1 MVTIAGS
8 GMGGYNFD
16 NINLDFSKYEMIFCD
31 KNYETDLVNVTKAGF
46 RVVKE
51 AILENLDKEILY
63 IVSGSPTFFSGAIL
77 IFNVLKKRNIP
88 FKIIDNSSSLNYML
102 AHEGVSL
109 VKTGIVTLHGK
120 TEIDLE
126 NFLVKDYTFIICD
139 EDTPKLLKE
148 VTSNLNDEDF
158 SITLG
163 EQFGYENEKFSN
175 TSLDEMLKN
184 PPKMPFSLL
193 IKRNYKHLENISS
206 EDSIEHENGMITKSY
221 KRHISLQNLDLQPN
235 QLLWD
240 IGAGSGSI
248 SIDGYKRYKIKTI
261 LFEKNE
267 KRAKMIQNSLT
278 THKIINSKLYI
289 GEASE
294 LYKQEQST
302 PQRIFVGGGGV
313 KVISEL
319 DYLYERLADDGLM
332 VANFVTLEHL
342 TTAIN
347 TLKKADIKFDI
358 KSISLTTYKMSLL
371 MPEPER
377 IMHQIVVKKKNVNKE
392 KND

>member
-31 KNYETDLVNVTKAGF
+31 KNYESDLLNVIKGSF
-46 RVVKE
+46 KVVKDE
-51 AILENLDKEILY
+51 ILKNLDKEILY

-77 IFNVLKKRNIP
+77 IISALKKQNI
-88 FKIIDNSSSLNYML
+88 KYKVIDNTSSLNYML

-120 TEIDLE
+120 TNIDLE
-126 NFLVKDYTFIICD
+126 NFLVKDFTFVICD
-139 EDTPKLLKE
+139 ENTPTLIKE
-148 VTSNLNDEDF
+148 VTKFLNDDDF

-163 EQFGYENEKFSN
+163 EQFAYENENFSSP
-175 TSLDEMLKN
+175 TLDEMLQN
-184 PPKMPFSLL
+184 PPKMPFCLL
-193 IKRNYKHLENISS
+193 LKKNYKTLPNISS
-206 EDSIEHENGMITKSY
+206 EDSIEHENGMITKTY

-235 QLLWD
+235 MLLWD
-240 IGAGSGSI
+240 VGAGSGSV
-248 SIDGYKRYKIKTI
+248 SIDAFKRYKVKTVM
-261 LFEKNE
+261 FEKNT
-267 KRAKMIQNSLT
+267 KRADMIKNSLKN
-278 THKIINSKLYI
+278 HKIINTTLHV

-302 PQRIFVGGGGV
+302 PQRIFVGGGGD

-319 DYLYERLADDGLM
+319 DYLYTRLADDGLM
-332 VANFVTLEHL
+332 VANFVTLQHL

-347 TLKKADIKFDI
+347 TLKNANIKFDV
-358 KSISLTTYKMSLL
+358 KSVSLTTYKMSLL

-377 IMHQIVVKKKNVNKE
+377 VMHQVIVRK
-392 KND
+392 

>member
-8 GMGGYNFD
+8 GMGEYNFN
-16 NINLDFSKYEMIFCD
+16 NIDLDFSKYEMIFCD
-31 KNYETDLVNVTKAGF
+31 QNYQTDLANVIKGNFKTL
-46 RVVKE
+46 KE
-51 AILENLDKEILY
+51 SILGNLDKEILY

-77 IFNVLKKRNIP
+77 ILSKLKKENIP
-88 FKIIDNSSSLNYML
+88 FKIIDNTSSLNYML

-120 TEIDLE
+120 TNIDLE

-139 EDTPKLLKE
+139 ENTPALLKE
-148 VTSNLNDEDF
+148 ATSNLSDCDF
-158 SITLG
+158 SVTLG
-163 EQFGYENEKFSN
+163 EQFGYEDESFSQ
-175 TSLDEMLKN
+175 TTLDEMIQN

-193 IKRNYKHLENISS
+193 IKRKYKKLPNISS

-240 IGAGSGSI
+240 VGAGSGSV

-267 KRAKMIQNSLT
+267 KRAKMIKNSLSS
-278 THKIINSKLYI
+278 HKILSSKLYI

-294 LYKQEQST
+294 LYKEEQST
-302 PQRIFVGGGGV
+302 PERIFVGGGGV

-319 DYLYERLADDGLM
+319 DYLYSRLADGGLM

-347 TLKKADIKFDI
+347 VLKKAEIKFEI

-377 IMHQIVVKKKNVNKE
+377 IMHQIIVKKE